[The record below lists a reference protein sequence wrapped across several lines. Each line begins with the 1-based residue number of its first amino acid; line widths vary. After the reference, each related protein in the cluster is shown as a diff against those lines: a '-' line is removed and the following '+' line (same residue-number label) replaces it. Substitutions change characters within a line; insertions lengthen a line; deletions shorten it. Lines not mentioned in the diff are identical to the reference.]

1 MVSLTTGTENLS
13 RMRYGVAYQLM
24 QLEDCSLL
32 VVLEALLKCGKGMP
46 ASMHTYHE
54 QTSHVRK
61 PPHPPA
67 RDHIIHAM
75 AVERHCVSLLT
86 DIELDAYPNRRG
98 AIIDNDKRIG
108 VRLLDATDRTI
119 DGSRKVFDSLFPFAA
134 QVRITGAFKLVDLAD
149 YDVTTNNGTE

>member
-1 MVSLTTGTENLS
+1 
-13 RMRYGVAYQLM
+13 
-24 QLEDCSLL
+24 
-32 VVLEALLKCGKGMP
+32 
-46 ASMHTYHE
+46 
-54 QTSHVRK
+54 
-61 PPHPPA
+61 
-67 RDHIIHAM
+67 M

-108 VRLLDATDRTI
+108 VRLLDETDRTV